1 MTRLLPYLRLWRQ
14 FVVTAF
20 VREAEYRF
28 NLLVGV
34 GEGLAQL
41 ALAVLTFLLLYQ
53 YTDAVAGWSR
63 AQVLMLVGVY
73 RIVDALIN
81 LQIAPNLTSIAGYI
95 QRGEM
100 DFLLLRPVESQFLVS
115 LRKLELAE
123 AGNMVS
129 GLALLIYAGNQAH
142 VHWSVAN
149 GVEAV
154 AFAICGVL
162 LLYAVWFLT
171 VTLSFWLV
179 KVGMDELFYGM
190 FDTGRYPVSFFKGIV
205 RTVLTFAIPVAF
217 ATTFPTQSLL
227 GVVDHRLLL
236 VGCALAAVGLV
247 ASHLFWNYAV
257 QHYSSASS

>member
-1 MTRLLPYLRLWRQ
+1 MPYFRLYRQ
-14 FVVTAF
+14 FAATAL

-28 NLLVGV
+28 NFVVGM
-34 GEGLAQL
+34 GQGLAQL
-41 ALAVLTFLLLYQ
+41 TLAVLTFLLVYQ

-63 AQVLMLVGVY
+63 AQVLMLVGIY

-81 LQIAPNLTSIAGYI
+81 LLIAPNLTSISGYI

-100 DFLLLRPVESQFLVS
+100 DFLLLQPVESQFLVS

-123 AGNMVS
+123 AGNVLT
-129 GLALLIYAGNQAH
+129 GLVLLIYAGNQAH
-142 VHWSVAN
+142 VRWSFVRAT
-149 GVEAV
+149 EAA
-154 AFAICGVL
+154 AFAFCGVL
-162 LLYAVWFLT
+162 LLYAVWFLM

-179 KVGMDELFYGM
+179 KVGMDDLFYGV
-190 FDTGRYPVSFFKGIV
+190 FDTARYPVSFFKGII
-205 RTVLTFAIPVAF
+205 RTLLTFAIPVAF

-236 VGCALAAVGLV
+236 VGGVLAIVALV
-247 ASHLFWNYAV
+247 ASHVFWNYAV